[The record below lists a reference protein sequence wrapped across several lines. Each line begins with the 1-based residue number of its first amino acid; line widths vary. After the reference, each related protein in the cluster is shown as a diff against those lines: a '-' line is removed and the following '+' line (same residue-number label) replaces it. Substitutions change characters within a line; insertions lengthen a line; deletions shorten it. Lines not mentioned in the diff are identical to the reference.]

1 MDDLY
6 LKAVQGIAGCK
17 TIKDAKVAEVRARFS
32 QDFDSSINVVYD
44 ALRNDVQQD
53 FIITPTQEQNKF
65 TVFARP
71 GEELR
76 IGDILYWN
84 GLHWLMTDIA
94 FDDDIYTT
102 GSMVR
107 CNRQI
112 SWMNDNGQVVKRWC
126 LTTKPYTSN
135 VDVGDVVMVLNGK
148 YNVKLSYDEETIA
161 VPIGKR
167 FMLDIVGGKPMCY
180 KLDFADVNSNKYTDI
195 DGGFIE
201 WNLTSDEYNHNTDS
215 ISQMLCDCIGR
226 ADISDTPPAIVG
238 GLTLKAG
245 YSNIYSSLFH
255 ESGIVPVW
263 KVELSDE
270 RDAKNI
276 KYSVSGEKLVLK
288 ADFVESIIGHYVK
301 ITLSDA
307 DGTYEPVSIDVK
319 VVSVYD

>member
-32 QDFDSSINVVYD
+32 RDFDSSINVVYD

-53 FIITPTQEQNKF
+53 FIITPTNEENKF

-112 SWMNDNGQVVKRWC
+112 SWMNDKGQVIKRWC

-215 ISQMLCDCIGR
+215 VSQMLCDCIGR
-226 ADISDTPPAIVG
+226 VDVSDTPPAIVG
-238 GLTLKAG
+238 SLTLKAG
-245 YSNIYSSLFH
+245 YSNVYSPLFH
-255 ESGIVPVW
+255 ESGVAPVW

-270 RDAKNI
+270 GDAKNI

-288 ADFVESIIGHYVK
+288 ADFVESIIGHHVK

-307 DGTYEPVSIDVK
+307 DGKYEPVSIDVK